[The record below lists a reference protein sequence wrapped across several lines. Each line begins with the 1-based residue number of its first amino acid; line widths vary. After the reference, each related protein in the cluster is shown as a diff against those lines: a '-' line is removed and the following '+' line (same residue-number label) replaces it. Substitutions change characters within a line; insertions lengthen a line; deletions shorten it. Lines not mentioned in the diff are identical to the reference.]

1 MSQEA
6 MDINLA
12 RLIDHT
18 NLKPYATTSD
28 IERLIIEAR
37 ELGTYAIC
45 INPIFIKFAREYINR
60 HGFNLRIATVV
71 DFPFGD
77 STTDVRIEMINK
89 YAIHADELDIVAPM
103 SLVKSKQFK
112 EVEQDL
118 KETIKAAHDLGKII
132 KVIVEDAYTTLE
144 EKRELYRIV
153 MMSNADFIKTSTGF
167 EEKEYAA
174 MLGNKVGAQIE
185 NVKLMA
191 ELSLKY
197 NPRIGIKA
205 SGGIHSQEQALMLL
219 RASGKPADPAQFR
232 IGASRTRD
240 ILGS

>member
-1 MSQEA
+1 
-6 MDINLA
+6 MDNDLA
-12 RLIDHT
+12 KLIDHT
-18 NLKPYATTSD
+18 NLKPYATVSD

-60 HGFNLRIATVV
+60 HGLNLRIATVV
-71 DFPFGD
+71 DFPFGS
-77 STTDVRIEMINK
+77 STTDARVEMINK
-89 YAIHADELDIVAPM
+89 YATYVDELDIVAPI
-103 SLVKSKQFK
+103 SLVKSKQFN
-112 EVEQDL
+112 EVGHDL
-118 KETIKAAHDLGKII
+118 KEVITAAHDLGKII

-153 MMSNADFIKTSTGF
+153 MMNNADFIKTSTGF
-167 EEKEYAA
+167 EEREYAA
-174 MLGNKVGAQIE
+174 MLGNKVGAQVE

-191 ELSLKY
+191 ELSLIY

-205 SGGIHSQEQALMLL
+205 SGGIHSREQALMLL
-219 RASGKPADPAQFR
+219 RASGKPADPTHFR